1 MRNIIKKLELNMTIR
16 QLRLFFILDLF
27 IILLVLLYSV
37 EGSAY
42 LYLPLAMVISLIL
55 ILNYKLSL
63 YLLLISLFLRY
74 DLYFM
79 GKFFVPVDLISL
91 VLVFSFLR
99 YFLTSGSLS
108 LRKTPLDKSI
118 LLFLAVLALSLV
130 NTVDLTSGVRTY
142 IWHLQVFVIFYLVSW
157 GIDASEVRKI
167 LIFFLGLVSL
177 HEIYSLFQFWL
188 SSGRVRAFG
197 LAGVSIADLTIAG
210 LIISFSFYLFEPLA
224 KKRLTYGL
232 VFLLLLGGLFVTQ
245 TRGALMSF
253 GLVYFLLS
261 FIALKKTGNLA
272 FLLSKRRVLTSLSL
286 VLIAIALLLLS
297 YPDLLRRVHHG
308 FYLLPGRYVETT
320 QIRLYLWSLALKS
333 FLHNPFLGIGLGQFY
348 NLSQVFPELR
358 FSPLVFFIYGLDPH
372 NIVLYYLSSAGILGV
387 LALFYFFFSVLK
399 IGWTKFKQSLTPQ
412 DTSITFALLGIVIFV
427 FISSFYAGEWF
438 YRVSGVEFLFF
449 LGLLNVFKPK
459 KE

>member
-1 MRNIIKKLELNMTIR
+1 
-16 QLRLFFILDLF
+16 
-27 IILLVLLYSV
+27 
-37 EGSAY
+37 
-42 LYLPLAMVISLIL
+42 
-55 ILNYKLSL
+55 
-63 YLLLISLFLRY
+63 
-74 DLYFM
+74 
-79 GKFFVPVDLISL
+79 
-91 VLVFSFLR
+91 
-99 YFLTSGSLS
+99 
-108 LRKTPLDKSI
+108 
-118 LLFLAVLALSLV
+118 
-130 NTVDLTSGVRTY
+130 
-142 IWHLQVFVIFYLVSW
+142 
-157 GIDASEVRKI
+157 
-167 LIFFLGLVSL
+167 
-177 HEIYSLFQFWL
+177 
-188 SSGRVRAFG
+188 VRAFG